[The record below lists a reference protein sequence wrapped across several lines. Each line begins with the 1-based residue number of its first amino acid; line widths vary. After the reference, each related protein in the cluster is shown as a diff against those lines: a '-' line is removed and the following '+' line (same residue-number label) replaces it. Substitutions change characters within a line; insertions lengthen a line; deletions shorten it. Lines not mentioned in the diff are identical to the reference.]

1 MRIEDVQVI
10 EAPVAKVWD
19 LTVDVEHLPAVTP
32 TMTSVERLDDGPI
45 GVGSRARIK
54 QPAQRPAVWTVTRFE
69 PGSTFEWETR
79 VLGMRMVGGHH
90 LEAVDG
96 GTRNTLVVEMS
107 GRGSG
112 LFGRLVGSR
121 MATAIATEN
130 EGLRRAAE
138 GN

>member
-10 EAPVAKVWD
+10 EAPVEKVWD
-19 LTVDVEHLPAVTP
+19 LTVDVEGLPAVTP

-45 GVGSRARIK
+45 GLGSRARIK

-69 PGSTFEWETR
+69 PGSTFEWETS

-96 GTRNTLVVEMS
+96 GTRNTLSVEVS
-107 GRGSG
+107 GRGAG
-112 LFGRLVGSR
+112 LLGRVIGSR
-121 MATAIATEN
+121 MAAAIATEN
-130 EGLRRAAE
+130 EGLRRVAE
-138 GN
+138 GG